1 MTIEREM
8 TKVIAANSAQIFII
22 ALNGAIETRNYEY
35 LTLSR
40 GEPENEGTNERGKGH
55 WTVLRVGRKGG
66 GE

>member
-8 TKVIAANSAQIFII
+8 TKAMAANSAQIFII
-22 ALNGAIETRNYEY
+22 ALNGPIGTRNYEY

-55 WTVLRVGRKGG
+55 WTVLRVVREAE

>member
-8 TKVIAANSAQIFII
+8 TKVMAAYSAQILFI
-22 ALNGAIETRNYEY
+22 ALNGPIGTRNYEY

-40 GEPENEGTNERGKGH
+40 GEPEIVGTNERGKGH
-55 WTVLRVGRKGG
+55 WTVLRVGRERE